1 MFHRFILGDAINEVY
16 RLKVRTDLHLARKA
30 YHTFGVLIIVALYQ
44 ALTREQG
51 IMALGIAMAI
61 VIPLDFLRLRVSKL
75 NRLIFNLLGTFLRRE
90 EATRLSGMT
99 HLFIGAFVIIVLFP
113 KHVATLSFLYLAF
126 GDPIASAIGVMY
138 GKDKILPNKSL
149 QGTLAAFVVCALIS
163 LVYFNVTGIMHERL
177 VLVTVI
183 GGVIGALSELV
194 TLGKLDDNF
203 TIPVLGASLL
213 WLMFRFFGGFA

>member
-1 MFHRFILGDAINEVY
+1 
-16 RLKVRTDLHLARKA
+16 
-30 YHTFGVLIIVALYQ
+30 
-44 ALTREQG
+44 
-51 IMALGIAMAI
+51 MALGIAMAI